1 MLHVIFLE
9 NLLFFQLIG
18 GRIRKTWDWKHST
31 KDDAG
36 VYIQCWSWF
45 HIIEQKVPM
54 WGGSYPAGCTY
65 LCQPIHVGINKTIQC
80 GMREK
85 WEDWMLKGE
94 GIIDEAAKEL
104 SWKLIVEWLI
114 NVYHNISRETV
125 QNAWLFFQPNYF
137 SAAKNIAATASN
149 LCIGYCILNRKISEC
164 QNNTTVT
171 NKSIGIHDFIIS

>member
-1 MLHVIFLE
+1 MTLE
-9 NLLFFQLIG
+9 YTSN
-18 GRIRKTWDWKHST
+18 
-31 KDDAG
+31 AG
-36 VYIQCWSWF
+36 VDHTSLNKKFPYEVV
-45 HIIEQKVPM
+45 HN
-54 WGGSYPAGCTY
+54 PAGCAY

-104 SWKLIVEWLI
+104 TWKLIVEWLI
-114 NVYHNISRETV
+114 NVYHNIPRETV
-125 QNAWLFFQPNYF
+125 QNACLLFQPNYF

-164 QNNTTVT
+164 QNNTMVT
-171 NKSIGIHDFIIS
+171 NKSIGIHDLIIS